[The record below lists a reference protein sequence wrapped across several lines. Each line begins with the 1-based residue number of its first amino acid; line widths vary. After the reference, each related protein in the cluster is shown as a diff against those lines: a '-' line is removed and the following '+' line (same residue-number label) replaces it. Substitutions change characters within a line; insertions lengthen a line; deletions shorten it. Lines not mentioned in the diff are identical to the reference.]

1 MEESHLNPQGEEEEE
16 KEEGEL
22 EDGELEDEEE
32 EEPQQQEG
40 SGKPEEPAQEPEDGT
55 AGVGGVQG
63 SSPSRPNHHHHHHHH
78 HHHQHHQ
85 HQQEEDKEGGKE
97 GELGAEEGPLAEGD
111 HKGEEEGRKREG
123 KSGKEER
130 KRKHKDDDEEREK
143 RRKKKKKRKHVSSDE
158 EDDDLSPVPKF
169 HRKMM
174 PQPFDGNMGFDAMLQ
189 QEMYLRGRSPPPG
202 MMPYG
207 PPPPGAF
214 GPPHPMFRGHPM
226 SDFDSY
232 DSGSDSEMR
241 ERRRRR
247 RRHRR
252 SRSRSRSPSFK
263 NEAICMYYMQG
274 SCKRGKACPY
284 SHDIQPQRKM
294 ELCKFYMMDCCA
306 KKEKCLYMHKDFPC
320 KYYHTGLRCKLAAKC
335 KFSHGQL
342 SDSAKQILLKHI
354 ELAPKDIL
362 GDFPRLTKEAA
373 QLVVDIT
380 EGHRRGQPLNVEN
393 IPGIMDMKGRGFKY
407 VDKAIRALEKK
418 QEKNLLKEQG
428 EQDQEEGQ
436 GGAGA
441 GDGGSLD
448 HPQQHYDQQQ
458 HHQHHQHSHQ
468 QQQHQHASKQEKLPK
483 HSREE
488 QEGIASPRHGGTPP
502 HMNEMVN
509 GEGQQPGFGGQGG
522 NSSHMGPNPG
532 RKLGRFMAGM
542 PQKQRELFQR
552 IQQQHSVHDD
562 QEEGTGEMGGMDD
575 SAPGTSNVNWYSSDE
590 EGDGSSPTKSHAQS
604 AMQSSNNLSPSR
616 TPPLPHQ
623 TSATSPS
630 HGGMT
635 PPGRPGSSPGSSAS
649 STTPKTPF
657 SNINLANINI
667 SSDLASV
674 LSALKSQN
682 AASTNRSSDESGR
695 GPVPQSPRRRDPR
708 EMPRELSQD
717 MSRDPREVSRDFR
730 DMNEQRDLPRSQS
743 HGSRDPR
750 ADSQRLDSDYSQ
762 SPWMRDQQS
771 MGGRWDSQRD
781 LDSQK
786 EGRGLRG
793 SFSESRDSGDLD
805 QRQRTGD
812 VDLRVLPGIED
823 SRPQGQE
830 VKGLTQDTDMRIS
843 SEPSIY
849 DVDLRQLN
857 LPGTFKDNDE
867 DPNSLPFKVPVHTP
881 AKEIV
886 ASISSHSPMYYQLV
900 KVCIPKP
907 NFSHLKIN
915 KDDPK
920 ILEDPRLR
928 KMLRR
933 NSTEDSSKGSPRTP
947 SRYEFDGPMSPPPYV
962 APSKSEPKPTETE
975 SRDPRMS
982 GSRDPRAE
990 PRGDPRSE
998 PRAEPRGDP
1007 RVGTRSDPRMGSRGD
1022 PRTESRDP
1030 RSEPMGDMRNQ
1041 DPRMF
1046 GGGNGGGM
1054 MDGGGMPFN
1063 NMGPGPMGG
1072 MIPPRNVDPRGRPGL
1087 LGPAPM
1093 AFPSNVPPGMGPRM
1107 PPYMMGQMGP
1117 GPNGG
1122 FYPDEGNDMMGGGG
1136 YPQGGPGW
1144 GGRMM
1149 SNDPRLKRD
1158 MSDGGRSYTPPPVS

>member
-1 MEESHLNPQGEEEEE
+1 
-16 KEEGEL
+16 
-22 EDGELEDEEE
+22 
-32 EEPQQQEG
+32 
-40 SGKPEEPAQEPEDGT
+40 
-55 AGVGGVQG
+55 
-63 SSPSRPNHHHHHHHH
+63 
-78 HHHQHHQ
+78 
-85 HQQEEDKEGGKE
+85 
-97 GELGAEEGPLAEGD
+97 
-111 HKGEEEGRKREG
+111 
-123 KSGKEER
+123 
-130 KRKHKDDDEEREK
+130 
-143 RRKKKKKRKHVSSDE
+143 
-158 EDDDLSPVPKF
+158 
-169 HRKMM
+169 
-174 PQPFDGNMGFDAMLQ
+174 
-189 QEMYLRGRSPPPG
+189 
-202 MMPYG
+202 
-207 PPPPGAF
+207 
-214 GPPHPMFRGHPM
+214 
-226 SDFDSY
+226 
-232 DSGSDSEMR
+232 
-241 ERRRRR
+241 
-247 RRHRR
+247 
-252 SRSRSRSPSFK
+252 
-263 NEAICMYYMQG
+263 
-274 SCKRGKACPY
+274 
-284 SHDIQPQRKM
+284 
-294 ELCKFYMMDCCA
+294 
-306 KKEKCLYMHKDFPC
+306 
-320 KYYHTGLRCKLAAKC
+320 
-335 KFSHGQL
+335 
-342 SDSAKQILLKHI
+342 
-354 ELAPKDIL
+354 
-362 GDFPRLTKEAA
+362 
-373 QLVVDIT
+373 
-380 EGHRRGQPLNVEN
+380 
-393 IPGIMDMKGRGFKY
+393 
-407 VDKAIRALEKK
+407 
-418 QEKNLLKEQG
+418 
-428 EQDQEEGQ
+428 
-436 GGAGA
+436 
-441 GDGGSLD
+441 
-448 HPQQHYDQQQ
+448 
-458 HHQHHQHSHQ
+458 
-468 QQQHQHASKQEKLPK
+468 
-483 HSREE
+483 
-488 QEGIASPRHGGTPP
+488 
-502 HMNEMVN
+502 MNELVN

-562 QEEGTGEMGGMDD
+562 QEEGTGEMGGVDD

-604 AMQSSNNLSPSR
+604 AMQSSSNLSPSR
-616 TPPLPHQ
+616 TPPLPHH

-695 GPVPQSPRRRDPR
+695 GQVPQSPRRRDPR

-730 DMNEQRDLPRSQS
+730 DMPEQRDMPRSQS

-793 SFSESRDSGDLD
+793 SFSESRDSSDLD
-805 QRQRTGD
+805 QRPRTGD
-812 VDLRVLPGIED
+812 VDLRVLPGIEE
-823 SRPQGQE
+823 SRPQSQE

-857 LPGTFKDNDE
+857 LPGTFKDTDE

-1007 RVGTRSDPRMGSRGD
+1007 RVGSRSDPRMGSRGD

-1046 GGGNGGGM
+1046 GGGNGGSM